1 MYYPMPPSAQEEA
14 RESTLSWFIRALNG
28 LEPKERREPLRQILG
43 TSAWGEDRVS
53 RHNPE
58 PGPER

>member
-1 MYYPMPPSAQEEA
+1 MPQSAREEA
-14 RESTLSWFIRALNG
+14 GESTLSWFILALNG

-43 TSAWGEDRVS
+43 TSAWGDDRVS
-53 RHNPE
+53 RPE

>member
-1 MYYPMPPSAQEEA
+1 MQDPMPPSAQEEA
-14 RESTLSWFIRALNG
+14 RESTSSWFIRELN
-28 LEPKERREPLRQILG
+28 LEPKEQRKPLTHIVG
-43 TSAWGEDRVS
+43 TPARGDRVS

>member
-1 MYYPMPPSAQEEA
+1 MPPSAQEEA
-14 RESTLSWFIRALNG
+14 RESTSSWFIRALN
-28 LEPKERREPLRQILG
+28 LEPKEQRRPLKHIVG
-43 TSAWGEDRVS
+43 TLARAEDRVS